1 MLVKF
6 NRGSYL
12 AVLFFP
18 VLFLPVDCIGLL
30 LLGDLILF
38 GDLLSFS
45 LEADRLPLWGDILF
59 SIYVT
64 IILGNVKVTLLA
76 TGHERFTLL

>member
-1 MLVKF
+1 M
-6 NRGSYL
+6 

-18 VLFLPVDCIGLL
+18 VLFFPVDYIGLL
-30 LLGDLILF
+30 LFGDLILF

-64 IILGNVKVTLLA
+64 ISLGKVMLTLLA
-76 TGHERFTLL
+76 TGDERFTLL